1 MHTTH
6 TQKKCQRDLYTS
18 KETHIYKRDI
28 QKRRIHMK
36 TYHTYSLEHMHTTH
50 IDCVHTTHSH
60 SLLFESECQTYICA
74 TLPHILTD
82 RTCAYHIFSLSLTFF
97 HSHTHHSLTHT
108 LFSRTHTSLSN
119 THIIKSRRVH
129 KKRTLW
135 LLSRRSSQ

>member
-6 TQKKCQRDLYTS
+6 TQKKCQRDLYIS
-18 KETHIYKRDI
+18 IETHIYKRDV

-60 SLLFESECQTYICA
+60 SLLFESECRTYVR
-74 TLPHILTD
+74 H
-82 RTCAYHIFSLSLTFF
+82 YHTYSLIKHVHTTYS
-97 HSHTHHSLTHT
+97 HSHSLFFIHT
-108 LFSRTHTSLSN
+108 RTILSHTPFS
-119 THIIKSRRVH
+119 HIIISRQVN